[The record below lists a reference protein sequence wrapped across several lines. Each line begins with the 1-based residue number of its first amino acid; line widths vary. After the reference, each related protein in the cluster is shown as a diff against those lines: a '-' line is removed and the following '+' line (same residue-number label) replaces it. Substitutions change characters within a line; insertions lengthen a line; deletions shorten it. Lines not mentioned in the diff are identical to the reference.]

1 SQRTATRQLGI
12 LSIFTLI
19 AIFIVLYKALDD
31 WRIALQVMANVP
43 LAFIGGVIAVFATGG
58 VLSVASLIGFI
69 SLTGITVRNGIMM
82 LSHYQHLM
90 REEGEGFTRQMIIRG
105 SLERLVPVMMTALVA
120 ALSLI
125 PLALG
130 AGEQGKEILHPVA
143 VVVLGG
149 LITSTL
155 LDQVV
160 TPALFFRFGRVSAEK
175 ILGNHAED
183 LNLASN
189 MTMST

>member
-1 SQRTATRQLGI
+1 
-12 LSIFTLI
+12 
-19 AIFIVLYKALDD
+19 
-31 WRIALQVMANVP
+31 
-43 LAFIGGVIAVFATGG
+43 
-58 VLSVASLIGFI
+58 
-69 SLTGITVRNGIMM
+69 
-82 LSHYQHLM
+82 
-90 REEGEGFTRQMIIRG
+90 EEGEGFTRQMIIRG